1 MAILETVNSGRPI
14 RRIGLPRALLH
25 YRYGALWETF
35 FQELGYET
43 IVSGPTTKAI
53 LEAGDRASIDEA
65 CLASKVYLGHV
76 AQIADEVDAFF
87 IPSLA
92 SVDHRKGFCTKFQSL
107 PDMVDNT
114 FRDQK
119 LDIISLSIDD
129 ATDEKRTQ
137 TAYLDMATRLGAL
150 KSHAKKA
157 YKKAVTAQ
165 AAADE
170 ARAAHLAET
179 VSLVEKYRKVA
190 AGHVQEEKQV
200 PPLILIVAHPYIAHD
215 RYISGDIEDAIE
227 RSGGVI
233 AFADEHDHAKALK
246 RSYGFS
252 ETLPWLINRELAG
265 ATLELA
271 DVIDGIVSVSAF
283 PCGPDSLFTDALMR
297 RVGNVPLLHLTIDA
311 QSGSAGVQTRI
322 ESFIDILRFKKEGGY
337 LDA

>member
-1 MAILETVNSGRPI
+1 MNSGRPI

-43 IVSGPTTKAI
+43 IVSGPTTKAV
-53 LEAGDRASIDEA
+53 LEAGDKASIDEA

-76 AQIADEVDAFF
+76 AQLADATDALF

-119 LDIISLSIDD
+119 MDIISLSIDD
-129 ATDEKRTQ
+129 ATDEKRTR
-137 TAYLDMATRLGAL
+137 TAYLDMATRLGAPL
-150 KSHAKKA
+150 KRAKRA
-157 YKKAVTAQ
+157 YKKAVAAQ
-165 AAADE
+165 AAVDE
-170 ARAAHLAET
+170 TRAVQLAET
-179 VSLVEKYRKVA
+179 VSLMEKYRKMA
-190 AGHVQEEKQV
+190 AGHAQEEKQV

-233 AFADEHDHAKALK
+233 AFADEYDRAKALK
-246 RSYGFS
+246 RSFDFS
-252 ETLPWLINRELAG
+252 ETLPWLANRELAG
-265 ATLELA
+265 AVLDLKDA
-271 DVIDGIVSVSAF
+271 IDGIVSVSAF

-297 RVGNVPLLHLTIDA
+297 RVENVPLLHLTIDA

>member
-137 TAYLDMATRLGAL
+137 TAYLDVACR
-150 KSHAKKA
+150 
-157 YKKAVTAQ
+157 
-165 AAADE
+165 
-170 ARAAHLAET
+170 HLA
-179 VSLVEKYRKVA
+179 V
-190 AGHVQEEKQV
+190 
-200 PPLILIVAHPYIAHD
+200 
-215 RYISGDIEDAIE
+215 
-227 RSGGVI
+227 
-233 AFADEHDHAKALK
+233 
-246 RSYGFS
+246 
-252 ETLPWLINRELAG
+252 
-265 ATLELA
+265 
-271 DVIDGIVSVSAF
+271 
-283 PCGPDSLFTDALMR
+283 
-297 RVGNVPLLHLTIDA
+297 LL
-311 QSGSAGVQTRI
+311 
-322 ESFIDILRFKKEGGY
+322 Y
-337 LDA
+337 